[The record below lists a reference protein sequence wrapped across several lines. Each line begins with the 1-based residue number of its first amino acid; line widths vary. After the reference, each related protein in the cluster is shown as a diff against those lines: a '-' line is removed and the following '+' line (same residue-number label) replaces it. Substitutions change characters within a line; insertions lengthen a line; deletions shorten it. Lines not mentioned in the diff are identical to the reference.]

1 MQRCERAF
9 ANLYAKIASQGP
21 EAVAAATQE
30 ALCQKCIAEK
40 WQSFESM
47 NAKKFAKA
55 AKKKSRKVCKKSTR
69 AICERRMSS
78 HECNVLISCLE
89 TLLKYT

>member
-55 AKKKSRKVCKKSTR
+55 AKKKSRKVCKKIDAS
-69 AICERRMSS
+69 
-78 HECNVLISCLE
+78 NL
-89 TLLKYT
+89 